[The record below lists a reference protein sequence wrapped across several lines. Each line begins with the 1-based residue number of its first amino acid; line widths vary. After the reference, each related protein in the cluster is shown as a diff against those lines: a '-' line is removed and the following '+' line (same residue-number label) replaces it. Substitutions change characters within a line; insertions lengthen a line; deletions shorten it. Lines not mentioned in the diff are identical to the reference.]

1 MMKQIIY
8 GLGLLA
14 SIYLNPAWSHA
25 VVTHTTLK
33 TESLVAN
40 QAASIEINFNSKVE
54 VKLSQILLVRA
65 GDVKEPV
72 NAYPGQ
78 QPGIV
83 KVDLPALPSGEY
95 ALQLRIFAADGHL
108 SEDLIRFFVPAE

>member
-1 MMKQIIY
+1 MKQIIY
-8 GLGLLA
+8 ILGLMA
-14 SIYLNPAWSHA
+14 SVYLSPVWSHA

-40 QAASIEINFNSKVE
+40 QASSVEINFNSKVE
-54 VKLSQILLVRA
+54 IKLSQILLVRT

-72 NAYPGQ
+72 NAYPGE
-78 QPGIV
+78 QPGTV
-83 KVDLPALPSGEY
+83 KVDLPALSEGEY

-108 SEDLIRFFVPAE
+108 SEDLIRFFVPAQ